1 MAELAQD
8 KIFFNYYRSPEIA
21 ADFSAVTLAAT
32 NKALVPAA
40 SLPILDAYYFARTGK
55 RIKIRLFG
63 KITTAATPG
72 NLTLAL
78 FYGTGADANGVSIM
92 ASAAQTLVASQ
103 TNISW
108 EAEFNVHCRSTGA
121 AGTLFGTGR
130 AHFGAAVIAATTFLI
145 PASAAVA
152 SAAVDLT
159 SSTLVFS
166 PQALRSGSTAE
177 TMTVQDMEVIGQ
189 N

>member
-8 KIFFNYYRSPEIA
+8 KIFFNYYRSPEVA

-32 NKALVPAA
+32 HKALVPAA
-40 SLPILDAYYFARTGK
+40 SLPVLDAYYFIRTGK
-55 RIKIRLFG
+55 RLTIKLFG

-72 NLTLAL
+72 NLTMAL
-78 FYGTGADANGVSIM
+78 FFGTGADANGVNVV
-92 ASAAQTLVASQ
+92 ASAAQTLIASQ

-108 EAEFNVHCRSTGA
+108 MAEISVHCRSLGA
-121 AGTLFGTGR
+121 AGTLFAVGR
-130 AHFGAAVIAATTFLI
+130 ATFGTAVIAAGTFLI

-159 SSTLVFS
+159 ATGLILS

-177 TMTVQDMEVIGQ
+177 TMTVQDMEVIAQ